1 MVKLEDIV
9 TEVYNTLKP
18 EINDLTKKDVTDL
31 IAGEYNKKKPTR
43 GDIAAKVQDLRT
55 EIKLINKLE
64 ALEAGEIPKSPE
76 KKIQR
81 NRELK
86 QLRDKIKEH
95 PTMKL
100 TDAKKKIVEQI
111 SKLEKD
117 LAEGNYDQKP
127 ERREIP
133 LDEEG
138 KKLQK
143 KLIELKKQRE
153 IRRIKNEYDKRTKE
167 QKVLDKVLEIANV
180 PRSLMA
186 STDFSAP
193 LNQALIATIAY
204 PDLSAKAVQQMIK
217 ATASQDAFDQW
228 FYELKEDPRY
238 DLMKELRLRISD
250 PNSPFLTAKEEAF
263 MGGYAEQI
271 PGVGV
276 LVKASERAYV
286 QYLNKLRVDLFN
298 RFVDRFE
305 EQGKTFANNPKLY
318 KSIAKYINNITGSG
332 NLPKIGSLDFE
343 QFAPAFNAALFSPRL
358 MASRIQMLNP
368 IYFGTLPKELKIQ
381 YAKDMG
387 STLALGSTILTL
399 FALYGK
405 TQGDDDEDKI
415 TVETDPTSSDFA
427 RIKQGNVRWDIW
439 GGMQPY
445 IRLAAQIGYGERKST
460 KTGLKQSLDGEGAFG
475 TTRGDVMSSFIRGKL
490 SPVPAIAVDLV
501 QGRNAAGEKV
511 TLQKELFSHLL
522 PLSAQSIAEAIKE
535 EGPSKIVSAG
545 LPAIFGIGL
554 QVYGDRPKE
563 VKTEINYK
571 DRDIKLTKEQ
581 IDYFQ
586 DTYNKLSEKG
596 LESLRKSPQY
606 KAVDKE
612 TQIQGEV
619 QLQKL
624 MMKKAQDILVK
635 KYKNEFQKFP
645 VIRESIGEKKLKE
658 RIKRGF

>member
-1 MVKLEDIV
+1 
-9 TEVYNTLKP
+9 
-18 EINDLTKKDVTDL
+18 
-31 IAGEYNKKKPTR
+31 
-43 GDIAAKVQDLRT
+43 
-55 EIKLINKLE
+55 
-64 ALEAGEIPKSPE
+64 
-76 KKIQR
+76 
-81 NRELK
+81 
-86 QLRDKIKEH
+86 
-95 PTMKL
+95 
-100 TDAKKKIVEQI
+100 
-111 SKLEKD
+111 
-117 LAEGNYDQKP
+117 
-127 ERREIP
+127 
-133 LDEEG
+133 
-138 KKLQK
+138 LQK

-153 IRRIKNEYDKRTKE
+153 IRRIKNEYDKRTKG
-167 QKVLDKVLEIANV
+167 QKALDKVLEIANV

-193 LNQALIATIAY
+193 LNQALIATISY

-217 ATASQDAFDQW
+217 ATVSQDAFDQW
-228 FYELKEDPRY
+228 FYELKDDPRY
-238 DLMKELRLRISD
+238 DLMKELKLRISD

-305 EQGKTFANNPKLY
+305 AQGKTYANNPKLY
-318 KSIAKYINNITGSG
+318 KATAKYINNITGSG

-343 QFAPAFNAALFSPRL
+343 QFAPVFNAALFSPRL

-387 STLALGSTILTL
+387 STLALGSIILTL

-405 TQGDDDEDKI
+405 TQGDDEEKI

-427 RIKQGNVRWDIW
+427 RIKQGDVRWDIW
-439 GGMQPY
+439 GGLQPY
-445 IRLAAQIGYGERKST
+445 VRLAAQIGYGERKST
-460 KTGLKQSLDGEGAFG
+460 RTGLKQSLDGEGAFG
-475 TTRGDVMSSFIRGKL
+475 ITRGDVLGSFIRGKL
-490 SPVPAIAVDLV
+490 SPIPAIAFDLA

-511 TLQKELFSHLL
+511 TLEKELFSHLL

-563 VKTEINYK
+563 VKTEIKYK
-571 DRDIKLTKEQ
+571 GRDIKLNQEQ

-586 DTYNKLSEKG
+586 DKYNELSKKG
-596 LESLRKSPQY
+596 LEALKKSAEY
-606 KAVDKE
+606 KAVGRE
-612 TQIQGEV
+612 TQVEAEA
-619 QLQKL
+619 QLQRI
-624 MMKKAQDILVK
+624 MMKKSEELLTK
-635 KYKNEFQKFP
+635 KYRNEFLRVP
-645 VIRESIGEKKLKE
+645 VTKENPQEKKVKE
-658 RIKRGF
+658 RLKQMIKRGF